1 MLSKGFILKLFEGFS
16 IQRWNDFIRPIELI
30 EMDKHSLKMMIAY
43 FFGKYEEEKG
53 KIVDWEFL
61 VKAGLFDLLK
71 KISLSDIKSPVYKK
85 IKEKNPEALRKLN
98 EWAVNHYEIYLDENI
113 YNEFYAYVVDEKY
126 SDEYTHRIL
135 KAANKFSTKVEFSI
149 LQNLGLDKRCNK
161 IMKLIEEEINE
172 YEDLE
177 CVRALKSDE
186 TFQELTD
193 KVELLRYQYRWN
205 QSPRVPKTTVL
216 GHCMFVASL
225 SFMLSS
231 EINACPKRKVNN
243 FFAGLFHDLMEAVTR
258 DIISPVKRATENL
271 PDVIKDIEKEIAEE
285 ELYPFIYYGK
295 EEIKDLM
302 EHEFETK
309 IILNGE
315 KIEVTSDEI
324 NEKYNEN
331 SFNPIDG
338 DIVKAS
344 DELAAFIEA
353 YQSKSHGISSKHL
366 ESGIEKIGS
375 KYSKKKVAGIN
386 FGKLYSD
393 F

>member
-53 KIVDWEFL
+53 NKVDWEFL
-61 VKAGLFDLLK
+61 VKAGFFDMLK

-85 IKEKNPEALRKLN
+85 IKEKSPDALKKLN
-98 EWAVNHYEIYLDENI
+98 EWAVNHYEIYMDEKM
-113 YNEFYAYVVDEKY
+113 YNEFYSYVVDENY
-126 SDEYTHRIL
+126 SDTYTLRIL
-135 KAANKFSTKVEFSI
+135 KAANKFSTKVEFSL
-149 LQNLGLDKRCNK
+149 LQKMGLDKRCDK
-161 IMKLIEEEINE
+161 IINIIESEIGD
-172 YEDLE
+172 YDDLE
-177 CVRALKSDE
+177 CVKALRDDE
-186 TFQELTD
+186 TFQELVD

-225 SFMLSS
+225 AFMMSD
-231 EINACPKRKVNN
+231 EIDACPKRKVNN

-258 DIISPVKRATENL
+258 DIISPVKRATEEL

-295 EEIKDLM
+295 NEIEELL

-315 KIEVTSDEI
+315 KVEVTSEEI
-324 NEKYNEN
+324 NEKYNEDRY
-331 SFNPIDG
+331 SPIDG
-338 DIVKAS
+338 DIVKAA
-344 DELAAFIEA
+344 DELAAFVEA

-386 FGKLYSD
+386 FGKLYSN

>member
-172 YEDLE
+172 YEDIE